1 MFKQYFI
8 ESKNIE
14 KELTALIKKNNAAV
28 IIDSVGIEIFV
39 DEVSGGWAYGI
50 DQFDKDVEIN
60 LRKVGKE
67 YRIQEGTSGS
77 DIAQGSATFGKL
89 HKKCKG
95 SYEEGEDECTNESAV
110 GQVGRTDAKSAMK
123 HLTPELKKRFKKLL
137 KDVGGKTV
145 MRYLL
150 ADAPLQEGMKGGLK
164 SDLESSLYTI
174 QQNCY
179 SKRMEKAIDE
189 VLDLMD
195 TDC

>member
-110 GQVGRTDAKSAMK
+110 GQVGRTGAADADAYISDA
-123 HLTPELKKRFKKLL
+123 LRSEFKKIV
-137 KDVGGKTV
+137 KKIGGKTV
-145 MRYLL
+145 ARKLL
-150 ADAPLQEGMKGGLK
+150 AEMNPGLK
-164 SDLESSLYTI
+164 G
-174 QQNCY
+174 
-179 SKRMEKAIDE
+179 
-189 VLDLMD
+189 
-195 TDC
+195 

>member
-39 DEVSGGWAYGI
+39 DEVAGGWAYGI

-67 YRIQEGTSGS
+67 YRIQEGTGSG
-77 DIAQGSATFGKL
+77 DIAQGSARLGKL
-89 HKKCKG
+89 RKQCKAGKG
-95 SYEEGEDECTNESAV
+95 SYESGEEDECTNESAV
-110 GQVGRTDAKSAMK
+110 GQRGRTDAKSALA
-123 HLTPELKKRFKKLL
+123 HLTPALKKQFRKLL

-150 ADAPLQEGMKGGLK
+150 ADAPLQEGKVFCRDVK
-164 SDLESSLYTI
+164 STLEMFTPP
-174 QQNCY
+174 
-179 SKRMEKAIDE
+179 SKRMKAAIDE
-189 VLDLMD
+189 VLDLID